1 MENNTAN
8 VNQENGAPA
17 GKKGLPAYIILGIIA
32 LVAAVALAVT
42 NMITKGPI
50 QERADAALREAFNA
64 VMPAESY
71 EAITIPSGYE
81 VSSLYAAKNGDE
93 VVGYCVTASANGYN
107 GPVAVNL
114 GVGTDGLVTGCAVGD
129 TSFAETPGFGARA
142 KEASFQDQFVGI
154 DAVNGGS
161 FDALSGA
168 TVTSTA
174 VLNATNEAL
183 RCVAEV
189 ALGQTPTADPLVT
202 FGAKEETSA
211 PAETAPL
218 TGAVQE
224 GSAKGFA
231 SDVKVQLTLDDAGA
245 IAQLS
250 IDASGETAGLGQ
262 LTMEDAFT
270 SQFIGK
276 TGPFTLGDGIDS
288 VSGATISS
296 QAAVDAINSALSAPA
311 SAGADVLTATAKGF
325 ASDVTVNIT
334 LENGAIAA
342 MTVDASGETAG
353 LGQRAMEEEFT
364 SQFIG
369 KSAPLTLGDGIDA
382 IFGAT
387 ITSQAVVDAANE
399 ALSSAGSASSEDPGT
414 VVAQDDN
421 TTVSV
426 KNDGTATVAVNEG
439 YTGDTT
445 VTLTAEDGKITT
457 GTIGAAEDAGTP
469 ATGEEATAT
478 MKGFASDVTVTA
490 TLDNGTITA
499 LTVDA
504 SGETAGLGQKC
515 AEEDF
520 TSQFIG
526 KTLPVTLGEDV
537 DAVAGATIT
546 STAVVDALNSLAA
559 STEETTE
566 EPEATEAPAEE
577 ATGEEATATM
587 KGFAS
592 DVTVTAT
599 IEDGTITAL
608 TVDASGE
615 TAGFGQKCGEED
627 FTAQFIG
634 KTLPVTL
641 GEDVDAVAGATITST
656 AVVDALNSLAASTEE
671 ATEEPEATE
680 APAEEP
686 AGEDATSGATETSEE
701 STATMKGFAS
711 DVTVTATIE
720 DGTITA
726 LTVDASGE
734 TAGFGQK
741 CGEEDFTS
749 QFIGKTLPVTL
760 GEDVDEVSGATIT
773 STVVVNAL
781 NSLVK

>member
-114 GVGTDGLVTGCAVGD
+114 GVGADGLVTGCAVGD

-353 LGQRAMEEEFT
+353 LGQLAMEEEFT

-382 IFGAT
+382 ISGAT

-414 VVAQDDN
+414 VVAQGNN

-457 GTIGAAEDAGTP
+457 VAIGAAEDAGTP
-469 ATGEEATAT
+469 ATGEGQTAT

-490 TLDNGTITA
+490 TLDN
-499 LTVDA
+499 
-504 SGETAGLGQKC
+504 
-515 AEEDF
+515 
-520 TSQFIG
+520 
-526 KTLPVTLGEDV
+526 
-537 DAVAGATIT
+537 
-546 STAVVDALNSLAA
+546 
-559 STEETTE
+559 
-566 EPEATEAPAEE
+566 
-577 ATGEEATATM
+577 
-587 KGFAS
+587 
-592 DVTVTAT
+592 
-599 IEDGTITAL
+599 GTITAL

-641 GEDVDAVAGATITST
+641 GEDVDAVAGSTITST

-671 ATEEPEATE
+671 ATEAPEAAE
-680 APAEEP
+680 APAEEATQAP
-686 AGEDATSGATETSEE
+686 AAEE
-701 STATMKGFAS
+701 PAPENQQTATHRGFGG
-711 DVTVTATIE
+711 DVTVKAVLE
-720 DGTITA
+720 DGKVVS
-726 LTVDASGE
+726 LEVE
-734 TAGFGQK
+734 TPDETPGRGQK
-741 CGEEDFTS
+741 CSEEAFTS

>member
-114 GVGTDGLVTGCAVGD
+114 GVGADGLVTGCAVGD

-288 VSGATISS
+288 VSGATITS

-353 LGQRAMEEEFT
+353 LGQLAMEEEFT

-382 IFGAT
+382 ISGAT

-414 VVAQDDN
+414 VVAQGNN

-469 ATGEEATAT
+469 ATGEGQTAT

-490 TLDNGTITA
+490 TLDN
-499 LTVDA
+499 
-504 SGETAGLGQKC
+504 
-515 AEEDF
+515 
-520 TSQFIG
+520 
-526 KTLPVTLGEDV
+526 
-537 DAVAGATIT
+537 
-546 STAVVDALNSLAA
+546 
-559 STEETTE
+559 
-566 EPEATEAPAEE
+566 
-577 ATGEEATATM
+577 
-587 KGFAS
+587 
-592 DVTVTAT
+592 
-599 IEDGTITAL
+599 GTITAL

-680 APAEEP
+680 APVAE
-686 AGEDATSGATETSEE
+686 ATGEEA
-701 STATMKGFAS
+701 TATMKGFAS
-711 DVTVTATIE
+711 DVTVTATL
-720 DGTITA
+720 DNGTITA

-741 CGEEDFTS
+741 CGEEDFTAQFIGKTLPVTLGEDVDAVAGATITSTAVVDALNSLAAAPAAEVTEEATEAPAEEATQAPAAEEPAPENQQTATHRGFGGDVTVKAVLEDGKVVSLEVETPDETPGRGQKCSEEAFTS

>member
-382 IFGAT
+382 ISGAT

-426 KNDGTATVAVNEG
+426 KNDGTATVAVNDG

-469 ATGEEATAT
+469 ATGEEVTAT

-559 STEETTE
+559 VPATTGETEEESGEDATSG
-566 EPEATEAPAEE
+566 ATETSEE
-577 ATGEEATATM
+577 ATGEEVTATM

-599 IEDGTITAL
+599 LDNGTITAL

-615 TAGFGQKCGEED
+615 TAGFGQKCAEED
-627 FTAQFIG
+627 FTSQFIG

-656 AVVDALNSLAASTEE
+656 AVVDALNSLATSAEE
-671 ATEEPEATE
+671 ATQ
-680 APAEEP
+680 APAAEEP
-686 AGEDATSGATETSEE
+686 APENQQ
-701 STATMKGFAS
+701 TATHRGFGG
-711 DVTVTATIE
+711 DVTVKAVLE
-720 DGTITA
+720 DGKVVS
-726 LTVDASGE
+726 LEVE
-734 TAGFGQK
+734 TPDETPGRGQK
-741 CGEEDFTS
+741 CSEEAFTS

>member
-114 GVGTDGLVTGCAVGD
+114 GVGADGLVTGCAVGD

-353 LGQRAMEEEFT
+353 LGQLAMEEEFT

-369 KSAPLTLGDGIDA
+369 KSAPLTLDDGIDA
-382 IFGAT
+382 ISGAT

-399 ALSSAGSASSEDPGT
+399 ALSSAGSASSQDPGT
-414 VVAQDDN
+414 VVAQGNN

-426 KNDGTATVAVNEG
+426 KNDGTVTVAVNEG

-469 ATGEEATAT
+469 ATGEGQTAT

-490 TLDNGTITA
+490 TLDN
-499 LTVDA
+499 
-504 SGETAGLGQKC
+504 
-515 AEEDF
+515 
-520 TSQFIG
+520 
-526 KTLPVTLGEDV
+526 
-537 DAVAGATIT
+537 
-546 STAVVDALNSLAA
+546 
-559 STEETTE
+559 
-566 EPEATEAPAEE
+566 
-577 ATGEEATATM
+577 
-587 KGFAS
+587 
-592 DVTVTAT
+592 
-599 IEDGTITAL
+599 GTITAL

-656 AVVDALNSLAASTEE
+656 AVVDALNSLAAAPAAEVTE
-671 ATEEPEATE
+671 EATE
-680 APAEEP
+680 APAEE
-686 AGEDATSGATETSEE
+686 ATGEEA
-701 STATMKGFAS
+701 TATMKGFAS
-711 DVTVTATIE
+711 DVTVTATL
-720 DGTITA
+720 DNGTITA

-760 GEDVDEVSGATIT
+760 GEDVDAVAGATITSTVVVDALNSLAASTEEATEEPEATEAPAEEATQAPAAEEPAPENQQTATHRGFGGDVTVKAVLEDGKVVSLEVATPDETPGRGQKCSEEAFTSQFIGKTLPVTLGEDVDEVSGATIT